1 MFVVVF
7 YLFGFLFRKSY
18 HIPVNIAL
26 YRFYNR
32 SLYGIFRLITKQITA
47 LYMMI
52 SGTFAMGPCV
62 DGNVLL
68 LEEISQ
74 YGLNSEIFWNNVL
87 SIKWWGTIQI
97 FLLVVTIIISIYK
110 PWEKKKRNNLI

>member
-32 SLYGIFRLITKQITA
+32 SLYGIFRLITKQ
-47 LYMMI
+47 
-52 SGTFAMGPCV
+52 
-62 DGNVLL
+62 LL
-68 LEEISQ
+68 GVFYAVFTTSCNMVICMTHFFPIAFVFSPFILRQEI
-74 YGLNSEIFWNNVL
+74 NIRL
-87 SIKWWGTIQI
+87 SVKE
-97 FLLVVTIIISIYK
+97 VVH
-110 PWEKKKRNNLI
+110 